1 MTNVRNNARI
11 SSASSDASQESI
23 GTVFRDEVDRT
34 GKATLK
40 AGNITEKTKSVRSEI
55 DFDQSHSSSSSKNS
69 TLRKPEM
76 AGKTFIS
83 ETSPNLTSLK
93 LCDTPGTIL
102 PANMESAGRERPRIR
117 SHFVHSA
124 SNLIENAS
132 LCKLPKDSN
141 ASLEQAKVQA
151 CKEKIENESP
161 TSTICEGKLVES
173 SDERYLETSSSPWVK
188 QSKKKSNKNME
199 AFSITPGDRPIIG
212 MVAAHWNE
220 KEQSQISAKWWDGNG
235 IPNSTNKYKEVLS
248 CFFRNL

>member
-1 MTNVRNNARI
+1 M
-11 SSASSDASQESI
+11 
-23 GTVFRDEVDRT
+23 DRT
-34 GKATLK
+34 GKAPLK
-40 AGNITEKTKSVRSEI
+40 AENITEKIKSVRSDI
-55 DFDQSHSSSSSKNS
+55 HFDHSYSFSSSNNS
-69 TLRKPEM
+69 TSRKPEM
-76 AGKTFIS
+76 AGKTYMS
-83 ETSPNLTSLK
+83 ETSPNPTSLK
-93 LCDTPGTIL
+93 LSDEIQTPGTIF
-102 PANMESAGRERPRIR
+102 PAKMKSAGRERPRIR

-124 SNLIENAS
+124 SNPIENAS

-141 ASLEQAKVQA
+141 AILEQAKVQA

-173 SDERYLETSSSPWVK
+173 SDERYLETSSSSWVK

-199 AFSITPGDRPIIG
+199 ALSITPGDRPIIG